1 MSSARLAGPYA
12 MTPQAARTAKIFIN
26 LPIQHLQRSVEFFAK
41 LGFAF
46 DPRFNDE
53 HAACMILGEE
63 AFVMLLVESRFKDF
77 TSRQICDTRTHVE
90 GLFAL
95 TAASRA
101 DVDHVA
107 DTALA
112 AGGAFVEDPQD
123 YGFMYTRSFQD
134 LDGHSWS
141 VLWMNPNHPQT

>member
-1 MSSARLAGPYA
+1 
-12 MTPQAARTAKIFIN
+12 MTPQAARTTKIFIN
-26 LPIQHLQRSVEFFAK
+26 LPIKHLQRSVEFFTK

-46 DPRFNDE
+46 NQQFTDE
-53 HAACMILGEE
+53 HAACMILSEE

-90 GLFAL
+90 GLFSL
-95 TAASRA
+95 SAASRA

-112 AGGAFVEDPQD
+112 AGGTFVEDPQD

-141 VLWMNPNHPQT
+141 VLWMDPNHLQK